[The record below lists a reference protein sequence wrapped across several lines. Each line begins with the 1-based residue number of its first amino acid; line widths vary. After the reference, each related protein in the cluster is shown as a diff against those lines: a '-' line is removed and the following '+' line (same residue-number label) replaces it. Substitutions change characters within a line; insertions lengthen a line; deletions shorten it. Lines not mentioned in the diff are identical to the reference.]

1 VGDATGGEAV
11 SGPVSGAPVPSRLP
25 AEARLRRLLA
35 ILSWLSR
42 KGRARI
48 SDIAVR
54 FDMTEEEVVAEL
66 ELAAC
71 CGLPPYTPDQLMEL
85 VVDDD
90 EVEADLGPE
99 LARPRRLT
107 AAEGFT
113 LAASARA
120 ILAVPGADP
129 DGALG
134 RALLKLDSVLG
145 SQERLSVDLDDPEHL
160 GQVREAAAAG
170 QQLRIAYYSAA
181 SDRTSERTVDPRHV
195 FSSGGHWY
203 LDAYCHRAGAGRH
216 FRVDRIEAVEPTGET
231 FPPDRSPP
239 PTTVF
244 DPGPE
249 VPVATV
255 VLPGT
260 ARWLIEALPVRS
272 LREERG
278 GRLRVELAVGGPA
291 WLARLLLR
299 AGPGSR
305 VVSPRALAA
314 EVSEAA
320 RSVLAVYGR

>member
-1 VGDATGGEAV
+1 MSTP
-11 SGPVSGAPVPSRLP
+11 SVPTHLP
-25 AEARLRRLLA
+25 ADARLRRLLA
-35 ILSWLSR
+35 ILAWLGR
-42 KGRARI
+42 EGRARI
-48 SDIAVR
+48 ADIARR
-54 FDMTEEEVVAEL
+54 FDMSEDEVVAEL

-90 EVEADLGPE
+90 VVEADLGPE

-107 AAEGFT
+107 PAEGFT

-134 RALLKLDSVLG
+134 RALQKLESVLG
-145 SQERLSVDLDDPEHL
+145 SQERMSVDLDEPEHL
-160 GQVREAAAAG
+160 ADVRDAAAAG
-170 QQLRIAYYSAA
+170 RQLRITYYSAA
-181 SDRTSERTVDPRHV
+181 SDRTTERTVDPLHV

-203 LDAYCHRAGAGRH
+203 LDAYCHRAGGGRH
-216 FRVDRIEAVEPTGET
+216 FRVDRIEAVRTTGET
-231 FPPDRSPP
+231 FAPATGAP

-249 VPVATV
+249 TPVATV
-255 VLPGT
+255 VLPPS
-260 ARWLIEALPVRS
+260 ARWLLDSLPVRS
-272 LREERG
+272 VTEQKG

-299 AGPGSR
+299 AGPGAR
-305 VVSPRALAA
+305 VVAPRALAA
-314 EVSEAA
+314 DVSEAA
-320 RSVLAVYGR
+320 RAVLERYGE